1 MGWIV
6 FGIAIV
12 ALLAIALMADLRDRG
27 RGGKRIAGGLGEAR
41 RDDVAQNPQVGDQG
55 SYLNLP

>member
-12 ALLAIALMADLRDRG
+12 ALLAIALMADLRDHG
-27 RGGKRIAGGLGEAR
+27 RGGKRIAGGSAKRAAMTSR
-41 RDDVAQNPQVGDQG
+41 RTRRSVTKAAI
-55 SYLNLP
+55 